1 MYYEYD
7 TGYYEPSDADIFF
20 DEMKE
25 KFREY
30 LTDNVKHELDRL
42 KEENEEL
49 RKENI
54 NLRGERN
61 KLNAEKQS
69 AAWSKESIRKEV
81 ENEFY
86 NKNIDEVF
94 KERIEN
100 IDVWFADYIYHDQ
113 PKCEYCNDNRKRVY
127 EYPDGFKLEVA
138 CNCAKQT
145 GCYEPNTATFS
156 TLTYCIKPSRYL
168 SERKIYVKDWSLYK
182 PNNTYQDYGYGDFKI
197 LHIVDVFD
205 DNVLNL
211 REALKYGEKIGF
223 KTKEECQKYCD
234 WLNRRMNKNSED
246 DDDYEFE

>member
-1 MYYEYD
+1 MYDEYD
-7 TGYYEPSDADIFF
+7 FGYYEPSNADIFF

-30 LTDNVKHELDRL
+30 LTDDVKHELDRL
-42 KEENEEL
+42 REENEEL
-49 RKENI
+49 KKKNI
-54 NLRGERN
+54 NLRGENN
-61 KLNAEKQS
+61 KLNCEKQS

-94 KERIEN
+94 KDRLEN

-138 CNCAKQT
+138 CNCAKQIAR
-145 GCYEPNTATFS
+145 YEPNTATFNA
-156 TLTYCIKPSRYL
+156 LTYCVKPSRYL
-168 SERKIYVKDWSLYK
+168 SERKMYVKDWSLYR
-182 PNNTYQDYGYGDFKI
+182 PNNMYQDYGYGDFKI

-205 DNVLNL
+205 YNVLNL
-211 REALKYGEKIGF
+211 REELGYGEKIGF
-223 KTKEECQKYCD
+223 KTKEECQKYCG
-234 WLNRRMNKNSED
+234 WLNRKINKKSED